1 MGDSFPGLLDSD
13 EDLQRMYSLLSRIP
27 DGLEP
32 LQKKFADHVE
42 RIGLAAISKLVGE
55 LDSSTELLDPKVYVD
70 SLLEIHQKYSENCDE
85 EFQRRCKVR

>member
-32 LQKKFADHVE
+32 LQNKFPDHVAKM
-42 RIGLAAISKLVGE
+42 GLAAISKLVGE
-55 LDSSTELLDPKVYVD
+55 FDSSTELLDSQGLRRCLAGDPPEVLGD
-70 SLLEIHQKYSENCDE
+70 CDE